1 MKWILLIAMS
11 LSALLLLARTS
22 SPSQGESTSAAELQL
37 LEYVDS
43 HAEEAIALLERVV
56 NINSGT
62 MNQEGVRE
70 VGRVFRSEFD
80 ALGFKTSWISMD
92 SANRAGHLMA
102 ERHGN
107 RGKSLLLIGHLDTV
121 FERDSPFQRFER
133 QGSVATGPGV
143 EDMKGG
149 IVVILYALKALYT
162 AGALEDTSITVF
174 LTGDE
179 EDTGDPLSFSRGDLL
194 EAARR
199 SQVALGFEGGVGG
212 TGSATVAR
220 RGFTG
225 WELRVTGRPAHSSQI
240 FNEEFGSGAIYE
252 AARIL
257 KAFYEE
263 LRGEE
268 YLTFSPGII
277 LGGTTA
283 DYDAV
288 QSRGAAFGKT
298 NVIPETVVVAGD
310 LRFISEEQRERAK
323 TQMRTIVAQNLPKTS
338 ATVTFQD
345 SYPAM
350 SPTPGNYAL
359 LRQLDQV
366 SQELGFGSVKAVDPG
381 LRGAA
386 DVSFVAPFLDA
397 LDGLGVVGSGGHTV
411 EEAVDLTSL
420 PIMAKRA
427 AIFIYR
433 LTSVE
438 N

>member
-1 MKWILLIAMS
+1 MKWFWLIATS
-11 LSALLLLARTS
+11 LSSLLLLATTPSLS
-22 SPSQGESTSAAELQL
+22 STQL
-37 LEYVDS
+37 LSPIEDRILEYIDS
-43 HAEEAIALLERVV
+43 TTEEAIALLEQVV

-70 VGRVFRSEFD
+70 VGQVFRSELD
-80 ALGFKTSWISMD
+80 ALGFQTRWISMD
-92 SANRAGHLMA
+92 RVDRAGHLIA
-102 ERHGN
+102 ERSGN

-121 FERDSPFQRFER
+121 FEKDSPFQRFER
-133 QGSVATGPGV
+133 SGTIAKGPGV

-149 IVVILYALKALYT
+149 NVVILYALKALQVV
-162 AGALEDTSITVF
+162 GALEDTSITVF

-179 EDTGDPLSFSRGDLL
+179 EDTGDPLSLSRRDLL
-194 EAARR
+194 DAARR
-199 SQVALGFEGGVGG
+199 NSVALGFEGGVGG
-212 TGSATVAR
+212 IGTATVAR

-225 WELRVTGRPAHSSQI
+225 WELRVTGKPGHSSLI
-240 FNEEFGSGAIYE
+240 FKEDFGSGAIYE
-252 AARIL
+252 ASRIL
-257 KAFYEE
+257 KNFYDE

-283 DYDAV
+283 HYDPV
-288 QSRGAAFGKT
+288 QSRGDAFGKT

-323 TQMRTIVAQNLPKTS
+323 TRMLTITAQSLPHTS

-350 SPTPGNYAL
+350 SPTPGNYEL
-359 LRQLDQV
+359 LRQLNQV
-366 SQELGFGSVKAVDPG
+366 SRKLGYGPVKAVDPG
-381 LRGAA
+381 QRGAA
-386 DVSFVAPFLDA
+386 DVSFVAPYLDA

-411 EEAVDLTSL
+411 EETVDLSSL

-427 AIFIYR
+427 AIFIYQ
-433 LTSVE
+433 LTQDKE
-438 N
+438 

>member
-1 MKWILLIAMS
+1 MKWSLLIAIS
-11 LSALLLLARTS
+11 LSSLLLLATTLSVS
-22 SPSQGESTSAAELQL
+22 STQAISAAELQI
-37 LEYVDS
+37 LEYIDS
-43 HAEEAIALLERVV
+43 HTEEAIALLEQAV

-70 VGRVFRSEFD
+70 VGQVFRSELE
-80 ALGFKTSWISMD
+80 ALGFKTRWIAMD
-92 SANRAGHLMA
+92 RVDRAGHLLA
-102 ERHGN
+102 ARHGDH
-107 RGKSLLLIGHLDTV
+107 GKSLLLIGHLDTV
-121 FERDSPFQRFER
+121 FEKDSPFQRFER
-133 QGSVATGPGV
+133 SGTFATGPGV

-149 IVVILYALKALYT
+149 IVVLLYALKALHAT
-162 AGALEDTSITVF
+162 GTLEDTTISVF

-179 EDTGDPLSFSRGDLL
+179 EDTGDPLSLSRRDLL
-194 EAARR
+194 QTARR

-212 TGSATVAR
+212 TGTATVAR

-225 WELRVTGRPAHSSQI
+225 WELRVTGKPGHSSQI
-240 FNEEFGSGAIYE
+240 FKEEFGSGAIYE

-268 YLTFSPGII
+268 YLTFSPGIV

-283 DYDAV
+283 NYDAV
-288 QSRGAAFGKT
+288 HSRGVAFGKT
-298 NVIPETVVVAGD
+298 NVIPGTVVVAGD

-323 TQMRTIVAQNLPKTS
+323 TRMRTIVAQSLPNTS
-338 ATVTFQD
+338 ATVNFQD

-366 SQELGFGSVKAVDPG
+366 SQELGYGSVKAVDPG

-420 PIMAKRA
+420 PLTAKRA
-427 AIFIYR
+427 AILIYR
-433 LTSVE
+433 LTRE
-438 N
+438 DQ